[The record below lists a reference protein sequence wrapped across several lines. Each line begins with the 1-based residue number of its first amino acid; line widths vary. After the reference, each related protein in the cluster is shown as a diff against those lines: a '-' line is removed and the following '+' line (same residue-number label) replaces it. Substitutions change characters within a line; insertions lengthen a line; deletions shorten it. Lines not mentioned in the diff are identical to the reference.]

1 MYTKWWNFAP
11 RVGLAWDVAGDGR
24 TSIRGSI
31 GTFYDFPHTHYMV
44 SLTAG
49 APWAPR
55 VILNDVSFDE
65 PYANYPGGDPFPIP
79 FGKNAARNATW
90 PLFTTVTALSYDTP
104 NMQVAQWNLSIQRQ
118 VGADWM
124 VSASYLGT
132 GTSHMWSLHQLN
144 PAVFLGLGPC
154 TLRGVQYATCSTT
167 ANTDAR
173 RRMNLQY
180 AQWGQHFGDVP
191 RIAPEANASYN
202 ALLLSF
208 QRQAGRGV
216 TINGNYTWSHC
227 ISDHPQTG
235 GTAFGTRGN
244 VGWTNGDRS
253 LDRGNCVGAASD
265 RRHIFNLSGV
275 ARTPSFANPALRVV
289 ASNWRFSPILR
300 VMSGE
305 AMTVTTNQD
314 RALNGMSGQRVNQ
327 LQEDAYGDGT
337 PDKFLNPAAFALP
350 AMGTFGNVG
359 IGSVVGPRNW
369 QFDLSLSRVF
379 QFRESQRMEF
389 RAEAFNITNSF
400 RMFNPET
407 NFNSNT
413 FGRVTSARDPRIMQ
427 FALKYF
433 F

>member
-1 MYTKWWNFAP
+1 
-11 RVGLAWDVAGDGR
+11 
-24 TSIRGSI
+24 
-31 GTFYDFPHTHYMV
+31 
-44 SLTAG
+44 
-49 APWAPR
+49 
-55 VILNDVSFDE
+55 
-65 PYANYPGGDPFPIP
+65 
-79 FGKNAARNATW
+79 
-90 PLFTTVTALSYDTP
+90 
-104 NMQVAQWNLSIQRQ
+104 
-118 VGADWM
+118 
-124 VSASYLGT
+124 
-132 GTSHMWSLHQLN
+132 MWSLHQLN

-208 QRQAGRGV
+208 QRQAGRGITV
-216 TINGNYTWSHC
+216 NGNYTWSHC

-275 ARTPSFANPALRVV
+275 AQTPSFANPALRIV

-359 IGSVVGPRNW
+359 IGSVVGPGNW